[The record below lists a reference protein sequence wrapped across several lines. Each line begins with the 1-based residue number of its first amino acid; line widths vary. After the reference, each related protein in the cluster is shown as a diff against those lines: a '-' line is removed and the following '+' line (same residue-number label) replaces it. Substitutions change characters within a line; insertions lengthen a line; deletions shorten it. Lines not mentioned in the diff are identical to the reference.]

1 MDLEGNPQPSMMKHT
16 SEAARRW
23 ADGLGAEVKQ
33 WPGVVLMGQQQRKQK
48 KSQREGRK
56 WRIYLLREER
66 DAREVVEWLATA
78 YEIAGKR

>member
-48 KSQREGRK
+48 KSQGEGRK
-56 WRIYLLREER
+56 
-66 DAREVVEWLATA
+66 
-78 YEIAGKR
+78 